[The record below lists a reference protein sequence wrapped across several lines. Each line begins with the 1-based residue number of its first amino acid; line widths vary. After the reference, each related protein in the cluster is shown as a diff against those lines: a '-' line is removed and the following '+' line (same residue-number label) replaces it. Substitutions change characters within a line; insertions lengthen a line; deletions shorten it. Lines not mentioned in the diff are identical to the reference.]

1 MGIGTE
7 GVPRARWPE
16 FPVLGVFV
24 FGTKGKVSLETERVG
39 QTREDS
45 DGGWGCF
52 KSAELV

>member
-1 MGIGTE
+1 MGTGTE
-7 GVPRARWPE
+7 GVPRA
-16 FPVLGVFV
+16 LGVFV